1 MGRTFLGERAVVSEP
16 AAVRRVF
23 LDNVANY
30 RKDALQL
37 RVLAARPR
45 QGPADRRRRRLA
57 RPAPRTGAAVLAAPG
72 R

>member
-1 MGRTFLGERAVVSEP
+1 MLGERAVVSEP

-30 RKDALQL
+30 RKDELQL
-37 RVLAARPR
+37 RVLRPGLGSGLLTRKARR
-45 QGPADRRRRRLA
+45 GA
-57 RPAPRTGAAVLAAPG
+57 RSAVRSRPCSRPG